1 MTMAFG
7 ENGSMKRSRLGSE
20 KGHIAAE
27 KASGLDE
34 GKAGGGGREG
44 GSFAGVGA
52 AKGLV
57 GGADMAR
64 GR

>member
-20 KGHIAAE
+20 KGHIAE
-27 KASGLDE
+27 EEASGLDE
-34 GKAGGGGREG
+34 GKAGGGGGREG

-57 GGADMAR
+57 GGR
-64 GR
+64 S